1 MWAFCVQSLFR
12 EYGWQFFLRIAVP
25 HPVRTIKAVIG
36 ASALGFSGDMTTICP
51 EGPKC
56 SFGGARS
63 VVALGFCLK
72 PMNPPCP
79 SGRFN
84 HECNHLENLLGSDA
98 QDIPASCQQ
107 CAIREIGLMT
117 LRTGTAFYIMTSA
130 RDILLDVFAPAL
142 KGWKFTSGIFVLCC
156 YSLRPF
162 AVGLL
167 ASRIRG
173 WLFPFD
179 KGDCRDYRTWLQAD
193 RGVKDEQTR
202 INEPNRKAISEL
214 LGIAAREAPIAT
226 QFERRGNVL
235 YPKMV
240 PEKLHERTES
250 AEPRCCPRNET
261 R

>member
-12 EYGWQFFLRIAVP
+12 EYGWQFFWRVAVP

-36 ASALGFSGDMTTICP
+36 ASALGFTDDMTTISP
-51 EGPKC
+51 KGPGC
-56 SFGGARS
+56 GFGGTRS
-63 VVALGFCLK
+63 IVGLGFCLK

-84 HECNHLENLLGSDA
+84 HACDYLENLLGSSA
-98 QDIPASCQQ
+98 QVMPVSCQQ

-117 LRTGTAFYIMTSA
+117 LRSGTAFYIMTSA
-130 RDILLDVFAPAL
+130 RDILFDLFTSAL
-142 KGWKFTSGIFVLCC
+142 EGARFTSGLFVLCR

-202 INEPNRKAISEL
+202 INEPNRKAIGEL
-214 LGIAAREAPIAT
+214 LGEVAREPPLST
-226 QFERRGNVL
+226 QFVRRGNVL
-235 YPKMV
+235 YPEMV
-240 PEKLHERTES
+240 PEKPYERTETAGFS
-250 AEPRCCPRNET
+250 CCPRNEM